1 MSRKICIQTEIR
13 DQLILKVTL
22 KEMGFDF
29 TENRDVI
36 EMHRAYHN
44 LSINTADGSVSYDDA
59 NAGEFKKIQ
68 TQYTINFY
76 KDKALKEGN
85 QLVQET
91 TSDGKIVL
99 RIS

>member
-13 DQLILKVTL
+13 DKLILKDTL

-36 EMHRAYHN
+36 EMNRAYHN
-44 LSINTADGSVSYDDA
+44 LSINTESGKVSYDDA
-59 NAGEFKKIQ
+59 NAGEFNKIT
-68 TQYTINFY
+68 TQYTVNFY